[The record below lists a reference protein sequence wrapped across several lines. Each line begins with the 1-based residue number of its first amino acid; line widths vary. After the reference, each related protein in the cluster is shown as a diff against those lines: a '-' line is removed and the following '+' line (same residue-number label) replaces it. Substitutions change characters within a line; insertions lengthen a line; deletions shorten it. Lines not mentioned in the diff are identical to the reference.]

1 MFTNTGACELI
12 CLGIISVSMLPSFKS
27 RLCIP
32 VKGFTKCWVAVSHP
46 SVIPADTGSFYWY
59 VCTYIYGLLAG
70 DQNSDPDTAVDS
82 AVILFSPTQL
92 NSGVWPGSTWGCQ
105 LSIHWRMQGPLRG
118 ANHGCR
124 MFFWFPLL
132 SLYVFSSQITLLK
145 WVCLSFVGP
154 CDSVELAG
162 CKTEPCYSSKKI

>member
-1 MFTNTGACELI
+1 MWINLSWDHFCFN
-12 CLGIISVSMLPSFKS
+12 
-27 RLCIP
+27 
-32 VKGFTKCWVAVSHP
+32 VALLQEQALHPRQGLHKVPGCYQSPVSHP
-46 SVIPADTGSFYWY
+46 CWHRKFLLI
-59 VCTYIYGLLAG
+59 CMYIYIWPPSRGSEQWPWHCRGL
-70 DQNSDPDTAVDS
+70 SRT

-92 NSGVWPGSTWGCQ
+92 NSGVWPGSTWCCQ
-105 LSIHWRMQGPLRG
+105 LSIHWQMRGPLRG